1 MVTTT
6 VEAEQTWRLL
16 WSNTARQ
23 LMSALPA
30 YSGSREVVGVGYGW
44 GVRCAEN
51 RHRAILLHP
60 TTEGREIGDLSL
72 TVCGK
77 GSQIIPRYNS
87 DFIHYLRTVRDVI
100 ETVADAHLQN

>member
-6 VEAEQTWRLL
+6 VDAEQTWRLL
-16 WSNTARQ
+16 WSNTAHQ
-23 LMSALPA
+23 LVSGLPA
-30 YSGSREVVGVGYGW
+30 YSGPREIVGVGYGW
-44 GVRCAEN
+44 GVRSTED
-51 RHRAILLHP
+51 RRRAILLHP

-87 DFIHYLRTVRDVI
+87 DFIHYLHTVRDVI
-100 ETVADAHLQN
+100 ETVADAQLQN